1 MKTSKFFKAV
11 LTAVAVTASG
21 LSVAAILV
29 TPAAADIASSKA
41 TVDAA
46 KRAGTVGEKPDGF
59 LGVVGGAD
67 SATQAAVVEINEGR
81 RQVYGQ
87 AAAKNG
93 VSIEAAGQSA
103 FVNVILPKLSSGEY
117 YQDASGSWVKK

>member
-1 MKTSKFFKAV
+1 MKTSKLFKAV

-29 TPAAADIASSKA
+29 TPAAADIASAKA

-46 KRAGTVGEKPDGF
+46 KKAGTVGEKADGF

-103 FVNVILPKLSSGEY
+103 FVNVILPKVAPGEY
-117 YQDASGSWVKK
+117 YQDASGNWMKK